1 MSIELI
7 QNMFERIAYLWH
19 RLSMMH
25 RICLQE
31 CTMVC
36 CSCLKFATAALSPL
50 LHTDLVHV
58 CISLPDV
65 VFYHAVFTFP
75 SVRFDMA
82 TIARHQNL
90 E

>member
-1 MSIELI
+1 MSVELI
-7 QNMFERIAYLWH
+7 QNIFERIAYLWH

-36 CSCLKFATAALSPL
+36 CSCSKFASEALALL

-58 CISLPDV
+58 CISLLDV
-65 VFYHAVFTFP
+65 VLYHEVFTIP
-75 SVRFDMA
+75 SVRFDRA
-82 TIARHQNL
+82 AIG
-90 E
+90 